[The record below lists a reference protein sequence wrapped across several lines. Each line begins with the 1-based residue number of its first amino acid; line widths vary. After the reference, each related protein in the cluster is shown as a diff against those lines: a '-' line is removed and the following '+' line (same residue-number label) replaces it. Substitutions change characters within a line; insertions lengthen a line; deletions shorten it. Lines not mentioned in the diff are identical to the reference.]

1 MNRNS
6 ESDVIILKNSRIGD
20 IHQGVTMLS
29 SDTGL
34 ISAIAH
40 GAYSQKGKL
49 RGLTNP
55 FFHGH
60 CYLYTDPVKK
70 SVKITDLVISDYF
83 PGLRESVTRYYSAS
97 LWAEL
102 VLKTFGGE
110 SEALFALLLAA
121 LRVLDNADD
130 CSAVTIQFLWRYLEL
145 SGLQP
150 DLGGCASCGRQLPHG
165 TSRRYHARH
174 SGFLCRECAA
184 AAPEPG
190 AGAAEA
196 ITLSA
201 GAAAY
206 LQHTGALEFPAAL
219 GVGADRA
226 LLGNAKRM
234 LYRLA
239 QDVAEAPLNTLRIG
253 GGIL

>member
-6 ESDVIILKNSRIGD
+6 ETDIIILKNSRIGD
-20 IHQGVTMLS
+20 IHKGVVMLS
-29 SDTGL
+29 CDAGL
-34 ISAIAH
+34 VSAIAH

-49 RGLTNP
+49 RGVTNP

-60 CYLYTDPVKK
+60 AYLYSDPVKK
-70 SVKITDLVISDYF
+70 SVKITDLVIADYF
-83 PGLRESVTRYYSAS
+83 PGLRESVTRFYTAS

-110 SEALFALLLAA
+110 SETLFALLLAA
-121 LRVLDNADD
+121 LRALDGADD

-150 DLGGCASCGRQLPHG
+150 DLGGCASCSRTLPHG
-165 TSRRYHARH
+165 ASRRYHPRH
-174 SGFLCRECAA
+174 SGFLCDECAA
-184 AAPEPG
+184 GTTEPG
-190 AGAAEA
+190 AGEAET

-206 LQHTGALEFPAAL
+206 LQHTGALEFSAAL

-253 GGIL
+253 AGIL